1 VLAVGAA
8 AAAAPVALMYL
19 IVNLYAADV
28 SVYFG
33 GDLSQER
40 LREDFLRPFADVMA
54 RGEACPSCTR
64 P

>member
-28 SVYFG
+28 SV
-33 GDLSQER
+33 
-40 LREDFLRPFADVMA
+40 
-54 RGEACPSCTR
+54 
-64 P
+64 